1 MDKQVFDIIIVGAGT
16 AGCLLANR
24 LSKQKNLSIALVEAG
39 GNDNYHWIHIPV
51 GYLYCMGNKR
61 TDWLYKT
68 SSQPGLNGRSLNY
81 PRGKVLG
88 GCSSINGMIY
98 MRGQS
103 KDYDHWRQL
112 GNVGWGWDDVLP
124 YFIKTED
131 NFSGSDEFHGKG
143 GEWRVD
149 EQRLHWDVLDDFSRA
164 AVEAGIPKISDFN
177 NGNNFGVSYFK
188 VNQKNG
194 FRLNTA
200 KAFLQP
206 IKHRKNLK
214 IFKNCEVKNLIIKN
228 KIVKG
233 LNVLKSGYEFEIV
246 ANKEVILSAG
256 SIGSPKIL
264 ELSGIGNPDI
274 LNKHGINPVVNL
286 KNVGENLQ
294 DHLQLR
300 VIYKL
305 QNAKTLN
312 QEINS
317 VFGKIKIGME
327 YLFKRKGPMSMAPS
341 QLGVFAMSDSSY
353 EMPNVQFHVQPLSL
367 DKFGDPLHDFP
378 GLTASV
384 CNLNPLSKGSVH
396 IQSQDLHV
404 QPEINPNYL
413 SHTADKKVAADSIKL
428 ARKIIS
434 QPGMKKYNP
443 VEYAPGANFRTDD
456 ELEKVA
462 GDIGTT
468 IFHPVGTC
476 AIGIQNDSVTK
487 PNLKVNGVEKLR
499 VVDASVMPSITSG
512 NTNSPTLMI
521 AEKASELI
529 LNEV

>member
-24 LSKQKNLSIALVEAG
+24 LSANKNLNIALIEAG
-39 GNDNYHWIHIPV
+39 GSDNYHWIHIPV

-68 SSQPGLNGRSLNY
+68 SSQPGLNGRHLNY
-81 PRGKVLG
+81 PRGKVMG

-112 GNVGWGWDDVLP
+112 GNIGWSWDDVLP
-124 YFIKTED
+124 YFVKTED
-131 NFSGSDEFHGKG
+131 NFSGTDEYHGQG

-149 EQRLHWDVLDDFSRA
+149 EQRLHWDVLDDFQNA
-164 AVEAGIPKISDFN
+164 TVEAGIPKIKDFN

-194 FRLNTA
+194 FRLNTV
-200 KAFLQP
+200 KAFLKP
-206 IKHRKNLK
+206 IQQRKNLK
-214 IFKNCEVKNLIIKN
+214 IFKNCEVESLIIKN
-228 KIVKG
+228 KIVTG
-233 LNVLKSGYEFEIV
+233 LKIKTNGTELQVSC
-246 ANKEVILSAG
+246 NKEVILSAG
-256 SIGSPKIL
+256 SVGSPKIL
-264 ELSGIGNPDI
+264 ELSGIGNPKLLI
-274 LNKHGINPVVNL
+274 KLGIKPIIDS

-317 VFGKIKIGME
+317 VFGKMKIGME

-367 DKFGDPLHDFP
+367 DKFGDPLHNFP
-378 GLTASV
+378 GLTACLLYTS
-384 CNLNPLSKGSVH
+384 
-396 IQSQDLHV
+396 D
-404 QPEINPNYL
+404 
-413 SHTADKKVAADSIKL
+413 AAD
-428 ARKIIS
+428 
-434 QPGMKKYNP
+434 
-443 VEYAPGANFRTDD
+443 D
-456 ELEKVA
+456 
-462 GDIGTT
+462 
-468 IFHPVGTC
+468 
-476 AIGIQNDSVTK
+476 
-487 PNLKVNGVEKLR
+487 
-499 VVDASVMPSITSG
+499 
-512 NTNSPTLMI
+512 
-521 AEKASELI
+521 
-529 LNEV
+529 

>member
-149 EQRLHWDVLDDFSRA
+149 EQRLHWDVLDDFRRA
-164 AVEAGIPKISDFN
+164 TVEAGIPKISDFN

-228 KIVKG
+228 KIVTG
-233 LNVLKSGYEFEIV
+233 LNVLKKGYEFEIA

-274 LNKHGINPVVNL
+274 LNK
-286 KNVGENLQ
+286 
-294 DHLQLR
+294 
-300 VIYKL
+300 
-305 QNAKTLN
+305 N
-312 QEINS
+312 QI
-317 VFGKIKIGME
+317 
-327 YLFKRKGPMSMAPS
+327 
-341 QLGVFAMSDSSY
+341 
-353 EMPNVQFHVQPLSL
+353 
-367 DKFGDPLHDFP
+367 
-378 GLTASV
+378 
-384 CNLNPLSKGSVH
+384 
-396 IQSQDLHV
+396 
-404 QPEINPNYL
+404 
-413 SHTADKKVAADSIKL
+413 
-428 ARKIIS
+428 
-434 QPGMKKYNP
+434 
-443 VEYAPGANFRTDD
+443 
-456 ELEKVA
+456 
-462 GDIGTT
+462 
-468 IFHPVGTC
+468 
-476 AIGIQNDSVTK
+476 
-487 PNLKVNGVEKLR
+487 
-499 VVDASVMPSITSG
+499 
-512 NTNSPTLMI
+512 
-521 AEKASELI
+521 
-529 LNEV
+529 